1 MAGKPQQTGRRKR
14 KPPQIAV
21 ITDCCTGCAGSPV
34 CQTLCPVENCM
45 QLIHDDA
52 NNPFGY
58 IWVDP
63 LKCIGCKQCISQG
76 TTREGWEGLYLIGC
90 PWDAI
95 QMTPVADV
103 EKVYGTLEY

>member
-1 MAGKPQQTGRRKR
+1 MAQLTNRRKR
-14 KPPQIAV
+14 KPPTIAT
-21 ITDCCTGCAGSPV
+21 INDSCTGCAGSPV

-45 QLIHDDA
+45 QLIHDDT

-63 LKCIGCKQCISQG
+63 LKCIGCKQCISKG
-76 TTREGWEGLYLIGC
+76 KDGIYLEGC

-95 QMTPVADV
+95 DMLPTAEV
-103 EKVYGTLEY
+103 EKIYGELEY

>member
-1 MAGKPQQTGRRKR
+1 MTAQLTKRRKT
-14 KPPQIAV
+14 KPKEMAV

-45 QLIHDDA
+45 QLIHDDEHS
-52 NNPFGY
+52 PFGY

-63 LKCIGCKQCISQG
+63 LKCIGCKKCIAKG
-76 TTREGWEGLYLIGC
+76 DMGIFLEGC

-95 QMTPVADV
+95 KMTPLERV
-103 EKVYGTLEY
+103 EQMYGKLEF